1 MTNTAAFVHAIRDLD
16 GPALLQMLPN
26 LTTSDVNDVCGDWLA
41 GRTGPLDPTNVLCAG
56 DYADQFL
63 NLPGHAII
71 LYDAALEHMDKH
83 RESIAKD
90 TECTAATLNLID
102 ICMKAG
108 DRRRATLAAVR
119 GSRMPVERVEQ
130 NMQLAFWLAQVGNAR
145 LAYNMFQR
153 GKQAAGAAGL
163 ALVAQRLEVP
173 EAELRQM
180 EQMLT
185 KAAAG
190 GR

>member
-1 MTNTAAFVHAIRDLD
+1 MSNAAFVQAMRDLD
-16 GPALLQMLPN
+16 GPAVLQMLPN
-26 LTTSDVNDVCGDWLA
+26 LTTSDVSDVCSDWLA
-41 GRTGPLDPTNVLCAG
+41 GSIEPLDPTNVLCAG

-71 LYDAALEHMDKH
+71 LYDAALEYMDKH

-90 TECTAATLNLID
+90 TECAAATLNLID

-130 NMQLAFWLAQVGNAR
+130 NMQLAFWLAQVGNSR
-145 LAYNMFQR
+145 LAYEMFQH
-153 GKQAAGAAGL
+153 GKKAAGAAGL
-163 ALVAQRLEVP
+163 ALVAKRLEVP

-180 EQMLT
+180 EQVLT
-185 KAAAG
+185 NAAG
-190 GR
+190 AGR